1 MGRENDKVWNFIWII
16 SLTLKKVPPS
26 NKCRTLKGWKLR
38 KHWGWVIIRGNTVLF
53 SFCFL
58 IDFQCRPSRQ
68 KYIEVILNTNGDLYR
83 IIYKKKDEWYIKWQW
98 VTTTGNN
105 KWQRMT
111 TSANEWQ
118 QMVQLVATNNIDWQ
132 QAVISV
138 YFPFFQKTNA
148 LPLTTQKRT
157 L

>member
-1 MGRENDKVWNFIWII
+1 MSNF
-16 SLTLKKVPPS
+16 SYFEEEPPS
-26 NKCRTLKGWKLR
+26 NKRRTLKGCKLR
-38 KHWGWVIIRGNTVLF
+38 KHWGGVGGVIIRGNIVLF

-68 KYIEVILNTNGDLYR
+68 KYIEVTLNSNGDLYG
-83 IIYKKKDEWYIKWQW
+83 IIYKKKDEWYIEWKG

-111 TSANEWQ
+111 TSGNEWQ
-118 QMVQLVATNNIDWQ
+118 RVVQWVTTNDIDWQ
-132 QAVISV
+132 QAVISAN
-138 YFPFFQKTNA
+138 FPFFRKTNA